1 MFEEFAGKGSRVK
14 YLNKNGR
21 DFERAR
27 ANEVLREGQEL
38 IVEDIEIHS
47 WYSEYTFAGF
57 DWSFNTM
64 MFEIIEHKPV
74 LVEDW
79 VVNANNRLVGWM
91 GGQEI
96 ITSEIAE
103 MDEETGICKTK
114 NSLYHLGK
122 PRD

>member
-38 IVEDIEIHS
+38 IVEDIAIYS
-47 WYSEYTFAGF
+47 WHSEYTFAGCDLYF
-57 DWSFNTM
+57 STV
-64 MFEIIEHKPV
+64 MFEVIEQKPV

-79 VVNANNRLVGWM
+79 SVSKNNRLVGWM
-91 GGQEI
+91 GGQSI
-96 ITSEIAE
+96 TTSEIVE

-114 NSLYHLGK
+114 NSTYHLGK
-122 PRD
+122 PSD

>member
-1 MFEEFAGKGSRVK
+1 MFEEFAGKGSVVK
-14 YLNKNGR
+14 YLNQNGS
-21 DFERAR
+21 DSERGR

-38 IVEDIEIHS
+38 IVEEIEINNWS
-47 WYSEYTFAGF
+47 SYYYFAGF
-57 DWSFNTM
+57 NFPFNTV

-103 MDEETGICKTK
+103 MDEDAGFCKTK